1 MLLADML
8 DESARAYPDQTALC
22 FRDRE
27 FTYREM
33 RRRVDALAG
42 ALAGLGVGKGGFAAA
57 VSANSNVTVEVLF
70 ACARL
75 GAVCER
81 YNVRLSPRVIAQL
94 LARSEAR
101 VAFVSAAL
109 RPALAEALVG
119 IGRTLM
125 IVDVDGGAG
134 AECGGVPRYE
144 ELLASA
150 DPVPST
156 GDVDDGDPAM
166 LLYTSGTTG
175 LPRGVLL
182 SHGALLRR
190 TAIDIEGMRFSH
202 DDILLCELPLFH
214 VTFVSTLAT
223 LALGARLVIAD
234 SHKPADIAADIVRT
248 GATRTA
254 LVPCLMRGLAD
265 YVAREGIELD
275 TLELV
280 TYGGEPVEPELLEH
294 CRRLLPCGF
303 LQGYGMTETTAAIT
317 MLLPEHH
324 EHPRLLPTVGK
335 AVPGMEIRIVDGEGR
350 VCRLARAGSGRERTR
365 SCWAIMNDLD
375 QTARVVKDGW
385 YRTGD
390 IGFPWT
396 QTASARWWTVEQ
408 PGHNRGENVYP
419 LEVSRCIKA
428 LAACR
433 RRGGNGSA
441 RQAVGRIAGGVRGPR
456 SEQRASPRLISWRTA
471 RTRLGGYK
479 PHAVVFVDD
488 LRVSGKVSREQLGAQ
503 GTAVVQR
510 ARVQRVRGAMRRQR
524 REERMQAWRISM
536 PWSWGPVAPAPL
548 RPACWPA
555 KGKSVLMIERG
566 LRCPGARNM
575 TGRLYAH
582 ALGRVFPGFESEAPL
597 ERKIVRERVSL
608 IIERA
613 RRWSSPR
620 RAWEGRG
627 GLVLSAARAVRPLA
641 RRRLNAGAECIY
653 GIAVE
658 DLVWDGGRI
667 VGVRAGEDEITADVT
682 ILADGVNSL
691 LSERRSSRASAGAP
705 HQLLRGAKGGCGSFP
720 SDGDRP
726 LPGGPR
732 GRRGLAVR
740 ENCDAWARGRLPVHE
755 PLVRVHRGGGRC
767 PTSARRRPGVPDAR
781 GLQNHPAVAPVLA
794 AGARLVLGASHPRAA
809 DASCAATAACSR
821 AMPPCSA

>member
-1 MLLADML
+1 MALLVSLL

-33 RRRVDALAG
+33 HRRVDALAG
-42 ALAGLGVGKGGFAAA
+42 ALAGLGVGKGGFAAV

-280 TYGGEPVEPELLEH
+280 IYGGEPVEPELLEH

-335 AVPGMEIRIVDGEGR
+335 AVPGMEIRIVDDEGR
-350 VCRLARAGSGRERTR
+350 ACAAGVPGEVLVRTDTLMLGYYRDPAR
-365 SCWAIMNDLD
+365 
-375 QTARVVKDGW
+375 TAEAVQDGW

-390 IGFPWT
+390 IGFLDAEGFLT
-396 QTASARWWTVEQ
+396 LVDRKNNLVIS
-408 PGHNRGENVYP
+408 GGENVYP

-428 LAACR
+428 LAGVVDAVVAGVPDKR
-433 RRGGNGSA
+433 WGESLAAFVVRAEGSRISEADIVAHCA
-441 RQAVGRIAGGVRGPR
+441 R
-456 SEQRASPRLISWRTA
+456 E
-471 RTRLGGYK
+471 LGGYK
-479 PHAVVFVDD
+479 KPHAVRFVDD
-488 LRVSGKVSREQLGAQ
+488 LGRSASGKVSREQL
-503 GTAVVQR
+503 
-510 ARVQRVRGAMRRQR
+510 
-524 REERMQAWRISM
+524 EE
-536 PWSWGPVAPAPL
+536 L
-548 RPACWPA
+548 
-555 KGKSVLMIERG
+555 KG
-566 LRCPGARNM
+566 
-575 TGRLYAH
+575 
-582 ALGRVFPGFESEAPL
+582 
-597 ERKIVRERVSL
+597 
-608 IIERA
+608 
-613 RRWSSPR
+613 
-620 RAWEGRG
+620 
-627 GLVLSAARAVRPLA
+627 
-641 RRRLNAGAECIY
+641 
-653 GIAVE
+653 
-658 DLVWDGGRI
+658 
-667 VGVRAGEDEITADVT
+667 
-682 ILADGVNSL
+682 L
-691 LSERRSSRASAGAP
+691 L
-705 HQLLRGAKGGCGSFP
+705 
-720 SDGDRP
+720 
-726 LPGGPR
+726 
-732 GRRGLAVR
+732 
-740 ENCDAWARGRLPVHE
+740 
-755 PLVRVHRGGGRC
+755 
-767 PTSARRRPGVPDAR
+767 
-781 GLQNHPAVAPVLA
+781 
-794 AGARLVLGASHPRAA
+794 
-809 DASCAATAACSR
+809 
-821 AMPPCSA
+821 

>member
-1 MLLADML
+1 MASLVSLL

-42 ALAGLGVGKGGFAAA
+42 ALAGLGVGKGGFAAV

-150 DPVPST
+150 DPVPS
-156 GDVDDGDPAM
+156 
-166 LLYTSGTTG
+166 
-175 LPRGVLL
+175 
-182 SHGALLRR
+182 
-190 TAIDIEGMRFSH
+190 AIDIEGMRFSH

-294 CRRLLPCGF
+294 CRRLLPDTSAKQLNHCPSPEHCHKRIGNHDIFMIYCDIRCQGCGF

-335 AVPGMEIRIVDGEGR
+335 AVPGMEIRIVDDEGR
-350 VCRLARAGSGRERTR
+350 ACAAGVPGEVLVRTDTLMLGYYRDPAR
-365 SCWAIMNDLD
+365 
-375 QTARVVKDGW
+375 TAEAVQDGW

-390 IGFPWT
+390 IGFLDAEGFLT
-396 QTASARWWTVEQ
+396 LVDRKNNLVIS
-408 PGHNRGENVYP
+408 GGENVYP

-428 LAACR
+428 LAGVADAVVAGVPDKQWGESLAAFVVR
-433 RRGGNGSA
+433 AEGSRISEADIVAHCA
-441 RQAVGRIAGGVRGPR
+441 R
-456 SEQRASPRLISWRTA
+456 E
-471 RTRLGGYK
+471 LGGYK
-479 PHAVVFVDD
+479 KPHAVRFVDD
-488 LRVSGKVSREQLGAQ
+488 LGRSASGKVSREQL
-503 GTAVVQR
+503 
-510 ARVQRVRGAMRRQR
+510 
-524 REERMQAWRISM
+524 EE
-536 PWSWGPVAPAPL
+536 L
-548 RPACWPA
+548 
-555 KGKSVLMIERG
+555 KG
-566 LRCPGARNM
+566 
-575 TGRLYAH
+575 
-582 ALGRVFPGFESEAPL
+582 
-597 ERKIVRERVSL
+597 
-608 IIERA
+608 
-613 RRWSSPR
+613 
-620 RAWEGRG
+620 
-627 GLVLSAARAVRPLA
+627 
-641 RRRLNAGAECIY
+641 
-653 GIAVE
+653 
-658 DLVWDGGRI
+658 
-667 VGVRAGEDEITADVT
+667 
-682 ILADGVNSL
+682 L
-691 LSERRSSRASAGAP
+691 L
-705 HQLLRGAKGGCGSFP
+705 
-720 SDGDRP
+720 
-726 LPGGPR
+726 
-732 GRRGLAVR
+732 
-740 ENCDAWARGRLPVHE
+740 
-755 PLVRVHRGGGRC
+755 
-767 PTSARRRPGVPDAR
+767 
-781 GLQNHPAVAPVLA
+781 
-794 AGARLVLGASHPRAA
+794 
-809 DASCAATAACSR
+809 
-821 AMPPCSA
+821 